1 LERTYPDGVVVDVEA
16 AKQAEAQMDETTG
29 ELTMRFPI
37 VPGATQPEKTPAAH
51 SESQAKPMQLDASNS
66 SSSSLSSNSSSSAAG
81 VISNEEQ
88 VSSAESKKKSKKNK
102 QQPSQP
108 SQPQQVTQ
116 AGEEKEK
123 SIAKSVAQNVLA
135 KLEEETEAKLAKE
148 KAKQEAA
155 EKKQSLRRK
164 RDREEVAV
172 EAEPQL
178 QPEQASEEA
187 PLSKKSKREKKK
199 AQNVVVEEAQFV
211 TPEKSSSADPA
222 LQEEALLKS
231 ILKRRAQGHGH
242 KDRKTDVRS
251 REEKKCVR
259 FSPEVQIR
267 LIPPRKPKEE
277 MVLMRSG
284 RRIVLRR

>member
-37 VPGATQPEKTPAAH
+37 VPGATQPEKTPAAQ
-51 SESQAKPMQLDASNS
+51 SESQAEPMQLDASNS
-66 SSSSLSSNSSSSAAG
+66 SSSSSSNSSSLAAG

-108 SQPQQVTQ
+108 SQPQQVTP

-155 EKKQSLRRK
+155 EKKQSQRRK